1 MVKTFRAI
9 IIYVKQ
15 FPDTGVLTCIRLRD
29 LLPKE
34 KNIDNISID
43 KLIFL
48 TFKDTLKQDI
58 GFNKD
63 YNILIYVFQSR
74 DRQKVTSK

>member
-1 MVKTFRAI
+1 MVKTFRAT
-9 IIYVKQ
+9 IIYVKR
-15 FPDTGVLTCIRLRD
+15 FLDTRVLIYMRLRD
-29 LLPKE
+29 LLPKR
-34 KNIDNISID
+34 KNIDNISIN

-63 YNILIYVFQSR
+63 YDILIYIF
-74 DRQKVTSK
+74 

>member
-1 MVKTFRAI
+1 VVKTFRAT

-15 FPDTGVLTCIRLRD
+15 FLDTGVLIYMRLRD
-29 LLPKE
+29 LLPKG
-34 KNIDNISID
+34 KNIDNISVD

-48 TFKDTLKQDI
+48 IFKDTLKQDI

-63 YNILIYVFQSR
+63 YDILIYVF
-74 DRQKVTSK
+74 

>member
-1 MVKTFRAI
+1 VVKTFRAT

-15 FPDTGVLTCIRLRD
+15 FLDTGVLIYIRLRD
-29 LLPKE
+29 LLPKG
-34 KNIDNISID
+34 KNIDNISVD

-48 TFKDTLKQDI
+48 IFKDTLKQDV
-58 GFNKD
+58 GFTKD

-74 DRQKVTSK
+74 DW

>member
-1 MVKTFRAI
+1 VVETFGAI
-9 IIYVKQ
+9 IIYVKR
-15 FPDTGVLTCIRLRD
+15 FLDTGVLIYMRLRD
-29 LLPKE
+29 LLPKG
-34 KNIDNISID
+34 KNIDNILVD

-48 TFKDTLKQDI
+48 IFKDTLKQDV

-74 DRQKVTSK
+74 DW

>member
-1 MVKTFRAI
+1 VVKTVGAI
-9 IIYVKQ
+9 IIYVKR
-15 FPDTGVLTCIRLRD
+15 FLDTGVLIYIWLRD
-29 LLPKE
+29 LLPKG
-34 KNIDNISID
+34 KNIDNISVD

-48 TFKDTLKQDI
+48 IFKDTLKQDI

-74 DRQKVTSK
+74 D